1 MIAVIS
7 NFEMSAESNTEMACP
22 TRLHGHCMEQVKR
35 NTCQSRRMRYLS
47 VVLQYLSQTLL
58 PDIKLPKRTS

>member
-1 MIAVIS
+1 
-7 NFEMSAESNTEMACP
+7 MSAEGNTEMACP

-35 NTCQSRRMRYLS
+35 NICQSNIFRRLRHLS

-58 PDIKLPKRTS
+58 PDIKIPKRTF